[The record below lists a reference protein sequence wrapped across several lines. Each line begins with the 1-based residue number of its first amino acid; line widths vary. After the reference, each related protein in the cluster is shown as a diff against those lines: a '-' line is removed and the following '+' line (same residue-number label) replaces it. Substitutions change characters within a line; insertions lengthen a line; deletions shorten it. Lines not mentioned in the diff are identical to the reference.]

1 MGALKGELRPRG
13 SSYSFVPFPAWSSTG
28 SSERKSEK
36 SPIVL
41 PTREK
46 KPSETPQNILFLL
59 TRWPSGEIYQS
70 LTFRGECPLLKAS
83 CSSGGAGRA
92 RRKEDLR
99 VIGGVHRLGTQAQQK
114 MDTCHRTL
122 PSPNTLA
129 LGRYGPFTIV
139 PLTYYTMHTLQQ
151 KLDSRL
157 KDKMQSLKKKSKRQ
171 NQRRRLKEG
180 WNCQIRNFKAL

>member
-1 MGALKGELRPRG
+1 MGALKGELCPRG
-13 SSYSFVPFPAWSSTG
+13 GSYSFVPFPAWSSTG
-28 SSERKSEK
+28 SSQRKSEK

-83 CSSGGAGRA
+83 CSSGGAGGV

-99 VIGGVHRLGTQAQQK
+99 GIGGVHRLGTQAQQK
-114 MDTCHRTL
+114 TDTCHRTL
-122 PSPNTLA
+122 PFPQHLGTRSLRPIYHSSSYLLHHVHLA
-129 LGRYGPFTIV
+129 TKIK
-139 PLTYYTMHTLQQ
+139 QQ
-151 KLDSRL
+151 T
-157 KDKMQSLKKKSKRQ
+157 KRQ
-171 NQRRRLKEG
+171 NAESEEEKQASKPKMEIERRLELSDQK
-180 WNCQIRNFKAL
+180 F